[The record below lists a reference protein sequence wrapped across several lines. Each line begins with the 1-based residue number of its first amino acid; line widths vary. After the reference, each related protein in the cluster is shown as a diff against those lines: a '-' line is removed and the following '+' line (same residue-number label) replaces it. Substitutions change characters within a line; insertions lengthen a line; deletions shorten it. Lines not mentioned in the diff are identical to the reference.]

1 MHEGWR
7 GPSAEQGGTGEKK
20 KRVEHPRGGFRERK
34 QKKKFAVLPFED
46 MLFEVR
52 DDAESRLVIP
62 CRLSADEAAAGS
74 TLEPA
79 FLPKDGCEKENEG
92 GCSRPVRDGS
102 GRRVEPLVNPGRVH
116 VLSVPASGQVVQS
129 KSKGRVGRRHDKE
142 NDQPRNS
149 AVDSGLGERVVAAT

>member
-1 MHEGWR
+1 
-7 GPSAEQGGTGEKK
+7 
-20 KRVEHPRGGFRERK
+20 
-34 QKKKFAVLPFED
+34 

-142 NDQPRNS
+142 NGQPRTRPWT
-149 AVDSGLGERVVAAT
+149 VDWASGLWLPPDSPSA

>member
-1 MHEGWR
+1 
-7 GPSAEQGGTGEKK
+7 
-20 KRVEHPRGGFRERK
+20 
-34 QKKKFAVLPFED
+34 

-62 CRLSADEAAAGS
+62 CRLSADEAAAGRS
-74 TLEPA
+74 TIEPA

-102 GRRVEPLVNPGRVH
+102 GRRVEPLKNPGRVH
-116 VLSVPASGQVVQS
+116 VLAVPAIGQVVQS

-149 AVDSGLGERVVAAT
+149 AMDSGLGERVVAAT

>member
-1 MHEGWR
+1 
-7 GPSAEQGGTGEKK
+7 
-20 KRVEHPRGGFRERK
+20 
-34 QKKKFAVLPFED
+34 

-102 GRRVEPLVNPGRVH
+102 GRRVEPLVNPGRGH

-142 NDQPRNS
+142 NDQPRNA
-149 AVDSGLGERVVAAT
+149 AVDSGLGGRVVVAT